1 MRFCKKVLSSII
13 MVVILMLVGCFGPG
27 VADYN
32 YNLSGDFKLY
42 HAGTTDIADEGNS
55 SKIIIE
61 DVGKV
66 AWNNSFICVE
76 ELSKSDTYWIIDVA
90 SKEVLGPLTY
100 SRFEELR
107 KEFGIWDLELKNPR
121 EYNENN

>member
-1 MRFCKKVLSSII
+1 MRFYKKVLCSIL

-27 VADYN
+27 TADYS

-42 HAGTTDIADEGNS
+42 HAGTSEVVDQSISERV
-55 SKIIIE
+55 IE
-61 DVGKV
+61 DVGKL
-66 AWNNSFICVE
+66 AWNKSFICVE

-107 KEFGIWDLELKNPR
+107 KEFGIENLELKKSSDYKRNK
-121 EYNENN
+121 